1 MNWKLLCVKLL
12 INLSSMK
19 SIKHLILIVVLFA
32 SFNTLNAQS
41 AQDAYTKDW
50 YHKDPATKVYGIKL
64 EQTYAELLNSKSPK
78 KKVVVAVI
86 DSGIDT
92 THEDL
97 RPVLWRNQKEII
109 GNGIDD
115 DKNGYI
121 DDVHGWNFIGGK
133 DGSNV
138 GKDSYEAA
146 RVYYKFKSEF
156 GDQIINEKSL
166 TPEKKKAYQMYTK
179 AKFQLEAQAKEASMY
194 IIILKDIVTKLPSA
208 DSILKIALGKTVYTG
223 DELANFKST
232 DPAVTKARAALLGF
246 FQQTQQMENTNVGLL
261 NELIQF
267 YEGEQSKVEAVE
279 KEPKRYRADVVK
291 DNYNDPK
298 DRFYGNNDV
307 MGTDAS
313 HGTHVAGIIGALRNN
328 NLGINGIADH
338 IEIMPIRAV
347 PDGDE
352 HDKDVANAIRYAV
365 DNGAWVIN
373 MSFGKSF
380 SPEKNWVDDAVK
392 YASSKGVL
400 LVHAAGNDAKNIDTE
415 DNFPSRNF
423 DGDTSRPFSNW
434 ITVGASGARAK
445 ELAAPFSNYGKRE
458 VDVFAPGVRIYST
471 IPGGNTYGEKD
482 GTSMASPVV
491 AGLAALILSYFPE
504 LTPEQVI
511 SIIKTSSLKISDKST
526 YKPGS
531 EEEDASLYDLSS
543 TGGLVNAYDAI
554 KLASTTKGE
563 RISEQDKKKK

>member
-1 MNWKLLCVKLL
+1 MKLK
-12 INLSSMK
+12 
-19 SIKHLILIVVLFA
+19 KHVLFTLV
-32 SFNTLNAQS
+32 SFIAFNSLYAQS
-41 AQDAYTKDW
+41 SVDADSKDW
-50 YHKDPATKVYGIKL
+50 FLKDPASQVYGIKL
-64 EQTYAELLNSKSPK
+64 EQTYTELLKQKSPK
-78 KKVVVAVI
+78 KKIVVAVI

-92 THEDL
+92 AHEDL
-97 RPVLWRNQKEII
+97 KPVLWRNEKEII

-115 DKNGYI
+115 DKNGYV
-121 DDVHGWNFIGGK
+121 DDIHGWNFIGGK
-133 DGSNV
+133 DGTNV

-146 RVYYKFKSEF
+146 RVYYKYKAEF
-156 GDQIINEKSL
+156 GDKTIDEKSL
-166 TPEKKKAYQMYTK
+166 TPEKKKAYQMYAK

-194 IIILKDIVTKLPSA
+194 VLILKDIVSKLPSA
-208 DSILKIALGKTVYTG
+208 DSILKIALGKQIYTG
-223 DELANFKST
+223 DDLANFTTSE
-232 DPAVTKARAALLGF
+232 PAVAKARAALLGF
-246 FQQTQQMENTNVGLL
+246 FQQTQQMENTNAVLI

-313 HGTHVAGIIGALRNN
+313 HGTHVAGIIGAVRNN
-328 NLGINGIADH
+328 NIGIKGVADH
-338 IEIMPIRAV
+338 VAIMPIRAV

-352 HDKDVANAIRYAV
+352 HDKDIANAIRYAV

-380 SPEKNWVDDAVK
+380 SPEKSWVDEAVK

-400 LVHAAGNDAKNIDTE
+400 LVHAAGNDAKNIDIE

-423 DGDTSRPFSNW
+423 DSDTLQPFSNW
-434 ITVGASGARAK
+434 ITVGASGATQK

-491 AGLAALILSYFPE
+491 AGLAGLILSYYPE

-511 SIIKTSSLKISDKST
+511 SIIKNSSMKITDKTT
-526 YKPGS
+526 YKPGT
-531 EEEDASLYDLSS
+531 EDESVSLVDLSS

-554 KLASTTKGE
+554 KLAASTKGE
-563 RISEQDKKKK
+563 RKLDQDKKKK

>member
-1 MNWKLLCVKLL
+1 MKL
-12 INLSSMK
+12 
-19 SIKHLILIVVLFA
+19 IKHVLFTLV
-32 SFNTLNAQS
+32 SFIAFNSLYAQS
-41 AQDAYTKDW
+41 SVDAYSKDW
-50 YHKDPATKVYGIKL
+50 FLKDPASQVYGIKL
-64 EQTYAELLNSKSPK
+64 EQTYTELLKQKSPK
-78 KKVVVAVI
+78 KKIVVAVI

-92 THEDL
+92 AHEDL
-97 RPVLWRNQKEII
+97 KPVLWRNEKEII

-115 DKNGYI
+115 DKNGYV
-121 DDVHGWNFIGGK
+121 DDIHGWNFIGGK
-133 DGSNV
+133 DGTNV

-146 RVYYKFKSEF
+146 RVYYKYKAEF
-156 GDQIINEKSL
+156 GDKTIDEKSL
-166 TPEKKKAYQMYTK
+166 TPEKKKAYQMYAK

-194 IIILKDIVTKLPSA
+194 VLILKDIVSKLPSA
-208 DSILKIALGKTVYTG
+208 DSILKIALGKQIYTG
-223 DELANFKST
+223 DDLANFTTSE
-232 DPAVTKARAALLGF
+232 PAVAKARAALLGF
-246 FQQTQQMENTNVGLL
+246 FQQTQQMENTNAVLI

-267 YEGEQSKVEAVE
+267 YEGEQSKIEAVE

-298 DRFYGNNDV
+298 DRYYGNNDV

-313 HGTHVAGIIGALRNN
+313 HGTHVAGIIGAVRNN
-328 NLGINGIADH
+328 NIGIKGVADH
-338 IEIMPIRAV
+338 VAIMPIRAV

-352 HDKDVANAIRYAV
+352 HDKDIANAIRYAV

-380 SPEKNWVDDAVK
+380 SPEKSWVDEAVK

-400 LVHAAGNDAKNIDTE
+400 LVHAAGNDAKNIDIE

-423 DGDTSRPFSNW
+423 DSDTLQPFSNW
-434 ITVGASGARAK
+434 ITVGASGATQK

-491 AGLAALILSYFPE
+491 AGLAGLILSYYPE

-511 SIIKTSSLKISDKST
+511 SIIKNSSMKITDKTT
-526 YKPGS
+526 YKPGT
-531 EEEDASLYDLSS
+531 EDESVSLVDLSS

-554 KLASTTKGE
+554 KLAASTKGE
-563 RISEQDKKKK
+563 RKLDQDKKKK